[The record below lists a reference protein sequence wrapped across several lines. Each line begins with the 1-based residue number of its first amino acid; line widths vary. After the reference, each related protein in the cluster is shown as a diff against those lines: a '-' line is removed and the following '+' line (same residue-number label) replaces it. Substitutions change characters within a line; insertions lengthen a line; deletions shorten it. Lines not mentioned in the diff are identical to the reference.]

1 MRFLKFRNW
10 VGASDMAKSTASIIA
25 KHIIATFNNSG
36 QPITNLKLQKL
47 LYYSQA
53 WYLALHGRTLFNDRI
68 EAWIHGPVVPT
79 VFREYREFKW
89 APLPSDPTFPSLSA
103 EICGHIAEVLATYGK
118 FDATKL
124 EHLTHSEGPWIEA
137 RNGIPGDMS
146 STNEIT
152 HAAMMSYYRAR
163 LNA

>member
-1 MRFLKFRNW
+1 MRFLNFRNRLA
-10 VGASDMAKSTASIIA
+10 ASDMAKTTASTIA
-25 KHIIATFNNSG
+25 KHIIGVFNNSG

-53 WYLALHGRTLFNDRI
+53 WHLALHGKSLFDDRI
-68 EAWIHGPVVPT
+68 EAWVHGPVVPT

-89 APLPSDPTFPSLSA
+89 APLPSDPMSSAPSADICRHITKVLS
-103 EICGHIAEVLATYGK
+103 TYGK

-137 RNGIPGDMS
+137 RNGIPGDVA
-146 STNEIT
+146 STNEIS

>member
-1 MRFLKFRNW
+1 M
-10 VGASDMAKSTASIIA
+10 ASTTASIIA
-25 KHIIATFNNSG
+25 KHIIGTFKNLG

-53 WYLALHGRTLFNDRI
+53 WHLALHGRILFCDRI
-68 EAWIHGPVVPT
+68 EAWVHGPVVPT

-89 APLPSDPTFPSLSA
+89 APLPDDPTFTTPPI
-103 EICGHIAEVLATYGK
+103 EICEHIAEVLSTYGK
-118 FDATKL
+118 FDATQL
-124 EHLTHSEGPWIEA
+124 EHLTHSEGPWMEA
-137 RNGIPGDMS
+137 RKGIPGDMA

-152 HAAMMSYYRAR
+152 HSAMMNYYRAR